1 MANPLSGVEFRSQ
14 NPEEGH
20 SLFLYEINVV
30 NCRVN
35 GTKSNIYN
43 YNKNTIN
50 TMNTNPFVNLDLNF
64 SPISVEYFE
73 GDENFLE
80 FLTYLLG
87 MSGGIISI
95 IRILNNVIFKL
106 FFKPKT
112 HIQIPTTEMS

>member
-1 MANPLSGVEFRSQ
+1 
-14 NPEEGH
+14 
-20 SLFLYEINVV
+20 
-30 NCRVN
+30 
-35 GTKSNIYN
+35 
-43 YNKNTIN
+43 
-50 TMNTNPFVNLDLNF
+50 MNTNPFVNLDLNF

-95 IRILNNVIFKL
+95 IRILNNIIFKL

-112 HIQIPTTEMS
+112 HIQIPTTEMT